1 MTGAEYTT
9 NPLRWVLI
17 EADPGIRERL
27 ERGLNRWAG
36 GMGVGLFE
44 QFDADL
50 VQAVSPQVIFAPAD
64 CELWNQVDAQPSLIR
79 WRIAL
84 GRDDADARAMAERGI
99 DGYWHW
105 PFAAEKLLALTARM
119 DGEARL
125 PDRLWLKDG
134 ERWCLLDARDV
145 QFCEVKARQL
155 QVHTCHG
162 PMQFPGSLAYLEQR
176 FPQWLR
182 IHRKLLVAPQWVTDL
197 GEQGIKVEGCE
208 TRLPVSRRQRARV
221 FKAVL
226 SRSFNSDMV

>member
-27 ERGLNRWAG
+27 ERALNRWAG

-64 CELWNQVDAQPSLIR
+64 CELWNQVDAQPGLIR

-84 GRDDADARAMAERGI
+84 GRDDSDARAMAERGI

-119 DGEARL
+119 DGEARR

-134 ERWCLLDARDV
+134 ERWCLLDVRDV
-145 QFCEVKARQL
+145 QF
-155 QVHTCHG
+155 
-162 PMQFPGSLAYLEQR
+162 
-176 FPQWLR
+176 
-182 IHRKLLVAPQWVTDL
+182 
-197 GEQGIKVEGCE
+197 
-208 TRLPVSRRQRARV
+208 
-221 FKAVL
+221 
-226 SRSFNSDMV
+226 

>member
-17 EADPGIRERL
+17 EADPRIRERL
-27 ERGLNRWAG
+27 ERALNRWAG
-36 GMGVGLFE
+36 GVGVGLFE
-44 QFDADL
+44 QFDDDV
-50 VQAVSPQVIFAPAD
+50 VQALSPQVIFAPAD
-64 CELWNQVDAQPSLIR
+64 PELWNQVDTHPGSIR

-84 GRDDADARAMAERGI
+84 GREDSDAQAMAERGI
-99 DGYWHW
+99 DGYLRW
-105 PFAAEKLLALTARM
+105 PFASEKLLALTARL
-119 DGEARL
+119 DGEARR

-134 ERWCLLDARDV
+134 ERWCLLDTWDV

-155 QVHTCHG
+155 WVHTRHG
-162 PMQFPGSLAYLEQR
+162 PMQFFGSLASLEQR

-197 GEQGIKVEGCE
+197 GEQGLKVEGCDS
-208 TRLPVSRRQRARV
+208 RLPVSRRQRASV

-226 SRSFNSDMV
+226 SQSFNSDMV